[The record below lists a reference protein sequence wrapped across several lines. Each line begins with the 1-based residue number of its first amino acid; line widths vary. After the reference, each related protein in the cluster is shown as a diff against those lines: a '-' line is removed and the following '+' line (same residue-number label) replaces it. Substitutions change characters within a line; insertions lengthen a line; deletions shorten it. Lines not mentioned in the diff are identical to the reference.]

1 MKMKQMILVVVFA
14 AMMSGCAAL
23 GYVKSCMDDPVCFAE
38 RMAAAEKVKGQV
50 SAVASVASP
59 LPWAGP
65 VAGGI
70 AGIGTL
76 LVGLYLGG
84 KKKQAA

>member
-1 MKMKQMILVVVFA
+1 MKKLLLVIAFA
-14 AMMSGCAAL
+14 ALFAGCAAI
-23 GYVKSCMDDPVCFAE
+23 SDMQRCFNDPVCLQE
-38 RMAAAEKVKGQV
+38 KVDAANKVKGQV

-59 LPWAGP
+59 VPWAGP

-70 AGIGTL
+70 AGVGTL

-84 KKKQAA
+84 KKKREAGQ

>member
-1 MKMKQMILVVVFA
+1 MKKLLLVLA
-14 AMMSGCAAL
+14 LTTLTGCAAL
-23 GYVKSCMDDPVCFAE
+23 STMKACYDDPVCLQE
-38 RMAAAEKVKGQV
+38 RVDAANKVKGQV
-50 SAVASVASP
+50 TAVAGVVSP
-59 LPWAGP
+59 VPWAGP

-84 KKKQAA
+84 KKKQGQ